1 MPKYVD
7 LNTVSNWR
15 SVRGRPGGHEHFMVI
30 NGYAFGYDTKGELD
44 GCQRL
49 TVVDF
54 EFDCMECRF
63 SMFIYPQDY

>member
-15 SVRGRPGGHEHFMVI
+15 RVRGRPGGHENFMVI
-30 NGYAFGYDTKGELD
+30 NGYAFEYDTKGELD

-49 TVVDF
+49 AVVDF
-54 EFDCMECRF
+54 
-63 SMFIYPQDY
+63 II